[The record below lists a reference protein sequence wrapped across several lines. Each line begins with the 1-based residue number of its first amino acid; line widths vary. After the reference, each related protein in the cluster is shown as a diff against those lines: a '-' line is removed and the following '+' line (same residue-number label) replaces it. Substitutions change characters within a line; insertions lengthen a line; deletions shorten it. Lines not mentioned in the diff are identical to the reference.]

1 MTRKM
6 WLASGSALALTT
18 VGLTGAAPPPPIAN
32 YWVSA
37 STESGMG
44 SGMGN
49 GMGSGGPAGMAA
61 MMAGGG
67 NVPSR
72 TLRLQLGSRQPGAA
86 LDVGDHQ
93 PPAGLGVGA
102 SLPLRGSLK
111 ASAMPG
117 EFQRPSG
124 RMLVYW
130 GCGEHVG
137 PGQPL
142 VIDFAKM
149 AAGQMPPGWGAMVAG
164 AMPPQPRPG
173 RGYGE
178 WPNDRDSRSVP
189 ASGSL
194 VGAHSVRSTI
204 SPPIA
209 FSLNAGQDFMPSLD
223 LGERGSLPSGAARL
237 GWRPAPTATGY
248 ALSLM
253 GAAENGGNDMILWSS
268 SRTGGL
274 NAMGLM
280 DYLPPARVRQMIASG
295 QVLSPAT
302 SECVLPT
309 EVARAA
315 PSGFV
320 RMIGFGPEFDFAE
333 APRAPKWVAKVRF
346 KSSASLIRGM
356 DMSDG
361 DGASGGR
368 PGPTAKPKK
377 PSWRDLL
384 KGVVRPPLR

>member
-61 MMAGGG
+61 MMTGGG
-67 NVPSR
+67 SPSR

-194 VGAHSVRSTI
+194 VGAHSVRSPI

-223 LGERGSLPSGAARL
+223 LGERGSLPSGAARR
-237 GWRPAPTATGY
+237 GSVGGRRRPRPA
-248 ALSLM
+248 M
-253 GAAENGGNDMILWSS
+253 
-268 SRTGGL
+268 RC
-274 NAMGLM
+274 
-280 DYLPPARVRQMIASG
+280 R
-295 QVLSPAT
+295 
-302 SECVLPT
+302 
-309 EVARAA
+309 
-315 PSGFV
+315 
-320 RMIGFGPEFDFAE
+320 
-333 APRAPKWVAKVRF
+333 
-346 KSSASLIRGM
+346 
-356 DMSDG
+356 
-361 DGASGGR
+361 
-368 PGPTAKPKK
+368 
-377 PSWRDLL
+377 
-384 KGVVRPPLR
+384 